1 MRFGGLANEKC
12 GGQLQDTFYYYYLVP
27 SIMSIS
33 AKARNKN
40 C

>member
-1 MRFGGLANEKC
+1 MRCGDLANEKC
-12 GGQLQDTFYYYYLVP
+12 GGQLQDTYYYNYLVP

-33 AKARNKN
+33 TKARNDN

>member
-12 GGQLQDTFYYYYLVP
+12 GGQLQDTYYYP

-33 AKARNKN
+33 TKARDNN